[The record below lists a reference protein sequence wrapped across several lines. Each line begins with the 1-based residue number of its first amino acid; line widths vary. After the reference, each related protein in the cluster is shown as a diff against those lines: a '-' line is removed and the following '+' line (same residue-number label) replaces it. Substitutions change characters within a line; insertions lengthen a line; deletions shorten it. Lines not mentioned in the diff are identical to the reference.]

1 MKFRYELDISATSST
16 INHQSNLFLIGSCF
30 TENIHEKL
38 QQLKFNTFI
47 NPNGILFNPVSVSE
61 ALINVIEK
69 KVYTENDLF
78 EWNEAWHSWQHHSN
92 FSGVTPQQAISKI
105 NESTANAHEFLK
117 KSSHLII
124 TLGSAW
130 MYTLTSKALNA
141 QIGTV
146 AANNHKAPHDWFE
159 KKLLTPDQIILVL
172 GTMLNKLGSFNPDIE
187 VIFTISPVRH
197 LREGL
202 INNNRSKASLILAI
216 HDMLEKL
223 HKLQYFPSYELVLD
237 DLRDYRFFAEDLA
250 HPNYAATNYVWEKFC
265 STYFSKETQEILP
278 KIKEIYLATNH
289 KPFNPNSQLHQQF
302 KKNTIQKINALKT
315 AFPSLDFSKE
325 IEFLSL

>member
-1 MKFRYELDISATSST
+1 MKFRYELDITPSNST

-30 TENIHEKL
+30 TENINEKL

-61 ALINVIEK
+61 ALINVIEN
-69 KVYTENDLF
+69 KVYTDGDLF
-78 EWNEAWHSWQHHSN
+78 ELNEAWHSWQHHSN
-92 FSGVTPQQAISKI
+92 FSGVSKTEALDKI
-105 NESTANAHEFLK
+105 NNSTAQAHEYLK
-117 KSSHLII
+117 KATHLII

-141 QIGTV
+141 QVGTV

-172 GTMLNKLGSFNPDIE
+172 GTMLNKLGNFNPNIE

-216 HDMLEKL
+216 HDMIDKL
-223 HKLQYFPSYELVLD
+223 PKLQYFPSYELVID

-265 STYFSKETQEILP
+265 ASYLSKATQEVLP
-278 KIKEIYLATNH
+278 QFKEIYLALNH
-289 KPFNPNSQLHQQF
+289 KPFNPNSNAHQQF
-302 KKNTIQKINALKT
+302 IINTIQKIKALQN
-315 AFPSLDFSKE
+315 AFPYLDFSNE
-325 IEFLSL
+325 LDFFNA